1 MAMRRSKHAISVNE
15 YGDGTQWIRGSVLG
29 EGSFGRVYKATLN
42 SRSKYSCYP
51 PEMAVKSAEVSAS
64 STLQKER
71 EILNN
76 LDGNPYVI
84 ACFGEETTIGDNGVM
99 AYNVLLEFA
108 SGGTLA
114 DRIEKLSGLPEH
126 EVRVHTRSILRGLN
140 LIHGLEYVHC
150 DLKPDN
156 ILLVPSDGYGIT
168 EFQAKIGDFGLAKRE
183 TKQSIKKRKLVES
196 YYLRG
201 TTMYLSPETVTDY
214 VQGAPSDVW
223 AVGCIVLE
231 MLTGK
236 PVWNGFNSEEILAKI
251 GLKKELPRIP
261 DGISREARDFLR
273 RCFVRNSMFRFTCEM
288 LLNHPF
294 LQGLGADY
302 VEDSD
307 DSERIADACSSEL
320 FSDESE
326 EDSSCSS
333 TDDESVSGLAEENEA
348 EIVAV
353 KHGSNEMIMSKR
365 MSSQLRVS
373 KRRHRHPVCFNIP
386 LV

>member
-1 MAMRRSKHAISVNE
+1 MAMRRNKHAVID

-29 EGSFGRVYKATLN
+29 EGSFGRVYKATLKN
-42 SRSKYSCYP
+42 SKSKYSCYP
-51 PEMAVKSAEVSAS
+51 SEMAVKSAEVSAS

-71 EILNN
+71 EILSN

-126 EVRVHTRSILRGLN
+126 EVRAHTRSILRGLS
-140 LIHGLEYVHC
+140 LIHGVGYVHC

-156 ILLVPSDGYGIT
+156 ILLVPSDGIT

-183 TKQSIKKRKLVES
+183 IKQSVKRRKIMES
-196 YYLRG
+196 YYFRG

-214 VQGAPSDVW
+214 VQAAPSDVW

-236 PVWNGFNSEEILAKI
+236 PVWDEFNSEEILAKI
-251 GLKKELPRIP
+251 GVEKELPRIP
-261 DGISREARDFLR
+261 DEISSEARDFLR
-273 RCFVRNSMFRFTCEM
+273 RCFVRDSMFRFTCEM

-294 LQGLGADY
+294 LQGFCADY
-302 VEDSD
+302 VEESEDA
-307 DSERIADACSSEL
+307 ERISEDCGSEL
-320 FSDESE
+320 LSDEYE
-326 EDSSCSS
+326 EDSFCSAS
-333 TDDESVSGLAEENEA
+333 DDESVSGLAEENEA
-348 EIVAV
+348 E
-353 KHGSNEMIMSKR
+353 MIMSKG
-365 MSSQLRVS
+365 MSSRLRVS
-373 KRRHRHPVCFNIP
+373 KKRHRHPVCFNIP